1 MKNIVIIGGGTGTLT
16 LLKGLR
22 SFPTN
27 NSVIVSTAD
36 DGGSTGR
43 LRRELSVMPPGDLR
57 QCLLGLSFTD
67 PLVQKLFSYRFD
79 RGSLSGHTIG
89 NIIIAG
95 LEKITGNIEEALKL
109 CAKLLNVRGQVV
121 PVMLSPTKLSAVLEN
136 GNRIAGEH
144 YIDEPRHNGN
154 LKIVSM
160 CLSPSGPA
168 NHRSIRLIH
177 DADAIVFGP
186 GDLYTSTLPN
196 ILVRG
201 VSDAI
206 RASKGLKILVSNIM
220 TKFGQTNGFF
230 ASNFLAV
237 LDSYLNAR
245 NGEGGIDVVIVN
257 TKKPASALL
266 KKYKSERAEFV
277 CPDVE
282 TLKKKGVRVVA
293 ADFLANG
300 TIKKV
305 KGDSL
310 KRSILRHDSEK
321 IAKAIFDCVS

>member
-27 NSVIVSTAD
+27 NSVIVSSAD

-43 LRRELSVMPPGDLR
+43 LRKDLNVMPPGDLR

-67 PLVQKLFSYRFD
+67 PLLQKLFSYRFD
-79 RGSLSGHTIG
+79 RGSLLGHTIG

-109 CAKLLNVRGQVV
+109 CAKLLNVRGQVL
-121 PVMLSPTKLSAVLEN
+121 PVMLVPTKLSAVLEN
-136 GNRIAGEH
+136 GKAIVGEH
-144 YIDEPRHNGN
+144 CIDEPRHNGN

-160 CLSPSGPA
+160 KLSPSGPA
-168 NHRSIRLIH
+168 NHRALRLIH

-201 VSDAI
+201 MAEAI
-206 RASKGLKILVSNIM
+206 RASKARKILVTNIM
-220 TKFGQTNGFF
+220 TKFGQTNGFS
-230 ASNFLAV
+230 ASDFLTI
-237 LDSYLNAR
+237 LNSYLGVR
-245 NGEGGIDVVIVN
+245 NGRDGIDILIVN
-257 TKKPASALL
+257 TKKPTPALL
-266 KKYKSERAEFV
+266 KKYKLGKAVFIQ
-277 CPDVE
+277 PDIE
-282 TLKKKGVRVVA
+282 AIKKKGARVIA
-293 ADFLANG
+293 GDFLANG
-300 TIKKV
+300 SIKKV
-305 KGDSL
+305 KGDAL
-310 KRSILRHDSEK
+310 KRSMLRHDSEK
-321 IAKAIFDCVS
+321 IAKAIFDCVR

>member
-43 LRRELSVMPPGDLR
+43 LRKELNVMPPGDLR

-67 PLVQKLFSYRFD
+67 PILQKLFSYRFD
-79 RGSLSGHTIG
+79 RGSLLGHTVG
-89 NIIIAG
+89 NILIAA

-121 PVMLSPTKLSAVLEN
+121 PVMLASTKLSATLEN
-136 GNRIAGEH
+136 GIRIMGEH
-144 YIDEPRHNGN
+144 HIDEPRYNGN
-154 LKIVSM
+154 LKIVAM
-160 CLSPSGPA
+160 KLSPVGPA
-168 NHRSIRLIH
+168 NHRAIRLIH

-201 VSDAI
+201 MADAI
-206 RASKGLKILVSNIM
+206 RSSKAQKILVANIM
-220 TKFGQTNGFF
+220 TKFGQTNGFA
-230 ASNFLAV
+230 ASDFFTTLNR
-237 LDSYLNAR
+237 YLGAH
-245 NGEGGIDVVIVN
+245 NGKDGIDVVIVN
-257 TKKPASALL
+257 TKKPTSALL
-266 KKYKSERAEFV
+266 KKYKLGKAEFV
-277 CPDVE
+277 QPDIDE
-282 TLKKKGVRVVA
+282 CRKKGARVIA
-293 ADFLANG
+293 SDFIANG

-310 KRSILRHDSEK
+310 QRSILRHDSEK
-321 IAKAIFDCVS
+321 IAKAIFDCVR

>member
-43 LRRELSVMPPGDLR
+43 LRKELGVMPPGDLR

-67 PLVQKLFSYRFD
+67 PLLRKLFNYRFD
-79 RGSLSGHTIG
+79 RGSLCGHSAG
-89 NIIIAG
+89 NIIIAA

-121 PVMLSPTKLSAVLEN
+121 PVMLAPAKLSALLEN
-136 GNRIAGEH
+136 GKRIIGEH
-144 YIDEPRHNGN
+144 HIDEPRHNGN
-154 LKIVSM
+154 LKIIS
-160 CLSPSGPA
+160 LRISPPGPA
-168 NHRSIRLIH
+168 NHRALRLIH

-196 ILVRG
+196 IVVRG
-201 VSDAI
+201 MSDAI
-206 RASKGLKILVSNIM
+206 RSSKGYKILVTNIM
-220 TKFGQTNGFF
+220 TKFGQTNNFRASDFLFTMNRFLGF
-230 ASNFLAV
+230 
-237 LDSYLNAR
+237 R
-245 NGEGGIDVVIVN
+245 NGKSGIDIVIAN
-257 TKKPASALL
+257 TKKPSSALL
-266 KKYKSERAEFV
+266 KKYALEKAEFV
-277 CPDVE
+277 QPDVE
-282 TLKKKGVRVVA
+282 VIKQKGARAITL
-293 ADFLANG
+293 DIIANG
-300 TIKKV
+300 AIKKI
-305 KGDSL
+305 KGDTL

-321 IAKAIFDCVS
+321 IAKAIFDCVR

>member
-43 LRRELSVMPPGDLR
+43 LRKELGVMPPGDLR

-67 PLVQKLFSYRFD
+67 PLLQKLFSYRFD
-79 RGSLSGHTIG
+79 RGSLLGHTVG

-95 LEKITGNIEEALKL
+95 LEKITGNVEEALKL

-121 PVMLSPTKLSAVLEN
+121 PVMLTSTKLSAMLEN
-136 GNRIAGEH
+136 GKHIIGEH
-144 YIDEPRHNGN
+144 HIDEPRHNGN
-154 LKIVSM
+154 LKIVAM
-160 CLSPSGPA
+160 KISPSGPA
-168 NHRSIRLIH
+168 NHRAIRLIQ

-201 VSDAI
+201 MADAI
-206 RASKGLKILVSNIM
+206 RSSKAHKILITNIM
-220 TKFGQTNGFF
+220 TKFGQTNGFTT
-230 ASNFLAV
+230 SDFLTT
-237 LDSYLNAR
+237 LNHYLCSF
-245 NGEGGIDVVIVN
+245 NGKDGIDTMVVN
-257 TKKPASALL
+257 TKKPTAVLL
-266 KKYKSERAEFV
+266 KKYRSGKAEFV
-277 CPDVE
+277 APDVDE
-282 TLKKKGVRVVA
+282 LKKKGVRVIA
-293 ADFLANG
+293 SDFIANG
-300 TIKKV
+300 TVKKV

-310 KRSILRHDSEK
+310 QRSILRHDSEK
-321 IAKAIFDCVS
+321 IAKAIFDCVR